1 MSGKYTLNCYRPKEG
16 HAAALDALVARHHAV
31 LVAEGLA
38 TEQAAIVM
46 KAGDGTVVEL
56 YQWSSREAVD
66 AAHTNVALGVLWG
79 EFAEISDFVPVGQLE
94 EAQSIFSSFTRV

>member
-16 HAAALDALVARHHAV
+16 LAAALDALVARHHAT

-46 KAGDGTVVEL
+46 KAADGTVVEL
-56 YQWSSREAVD
+56 YQWSSLEAVD
-66 AAHTNVALGVLWG
+66 AAHTNAALGALWG
-79 EFAEISDFVPVGQLE
+79 EFAEVCDFVPVGQLE
-94 EAQSIFSSFTRV
+94 EAASVFSTFTRV